1 MSEILGPWAM
11 VVGLLASKWTACD
24 AWGRM
29 GRRQAKIAGRF
40 DAGHGR
46 LAAQLG
52 AGINCIIL
60 QHLLSKGGNHI

>member
-1 MSEILGPWAM
+1 VLGEQM
-11 VVGLLASKWTACD
+11 GCLRCV
-24 AWGRM
+24 GRM
-29 GRRQAKIAGRF
+29 GHRQAKIAGRF